1 MNWTI
6 RETNVPSGTG
16 AFHPTDVAY
25 GNGKLVVISRDSG
38 YFATSLDGLTWNI
51 QKNNNMSGMYAIT
64 YANDMFVV
72 CGNKAVYTSENGETW
87 TVSKVDEFIVDQKY
101 GWGCTQWAGIVYG
114 NGKLV
119 AAGSD
124 GMAGFV
130 WVSEDGINWSAP
142 TKMSNVNW
150 YDIVYSNGLF
160 VVCGSNGYISF
171 STDGMTWTTKEK
183 VKDEAGN
190 TISSFLYG
198 IVAMPAK

>member
-1 MNWTI
+1 MLF
-6 RETNVPSGTG
+6 RS
-16 AFHPTDVAY
+16 
-25 GNGKLVVISRDSG
+25 
-38 YFATSLDGLTWNI
+38 
-51 QKNNNMSGMYAIT
+51 
-64 YANDMFVV
+64 
-72 CGNKAVYTSENGETW
+72 
-87 TVSKVDEFIVDQKY
+87 
-101 GWGCTQWAGIVYG
+101 
-114 NGKLV
+114 
-119 AAGSD
+119 
-124 GMAGFV
+124 
-130 WVSEDGINWSAP
+130 INWSAP